1 MRKSH
6 LAASAAILLASF
18 MAGGPAS
25 ASPNGIKIGVLTC
38 HVHSGWGYVLGS
50 SKRMDCEY
58 RPERGDD
65 DRYVGRMSKFGV
77 DVGYTSAATII
88 WNVIAP
94 TSDVRAGALE
104 GSYAGATASATVGA
118 GIGAHVLLG
127 GFHNS
132 IALQPVSFEGST
144 GLDVAAGVGAM
155 SLDSVPPPEP
165 MPAAY
170 VVTDAEPQEKVAPP
184 PPVKHVV
191 IHRRV
196 VHRHRRPHCG
206 CQN

>member
-6 LAASAAILLASF
+6 LAASAAIFVASL
-18 MAGGPAS
+18 MASGPAG

-50 SKRMDCEY
+50 SRGMDCEY

-118 GIGAHVLLG
+118 GIGAHVLFG
-127 GFHNS
+127 GFHHS

-155 SLDSVPPPEP
+155 SLDSISPPEP

-170 VVTDAEPQEKVAPP
+170 VVTEAAPIGDAAP
-184 PPVKHVV
+184 PPVKRVV
-191 IHRRV
+191 IHRRI
-196 VHRHRRPHCG
+196 VHHHRRPHCG
-206 CQN
+206 CQY

>member
-1 MRKSH
+1 MRKTF
-6 LAASAAILLASF
+6 LAASALVLGAFA
-18 MAGGPAS
+18 AEPAM

-65 DRYVGRMSKFGV
+65 DRYVGRMSKFGI

-118 GIGAHVLLG
+118 GVGAHVLLG
-127 GFHNS
+127 GFRDS

-155 SLDSVPPPEP
+155 SLDAVPPPEP
-165 MPAAY
+165 IPAAY
-170 VVTDAEPQEKVAPP
+170 VVSEAAPVVEAPP
-184 PPVKHVV
+184 PVVMHVV
-191 IHRRV
+191 AHKRT
-196 VHRHRRPHCG
+196 VHRHRRTHCG
-206 CQN
+206 CH

>member
-6 LAASAAILLASF
+6 LAASAAILGASL
-18 MAGGPAS
+18 MAGGSAG

-50 SKRMDCEY
+50 SRRMDCEY
-58 RPERGDD
+58 RPERGED

-104 GSYAGATASATVGA
+104 GSYAGATASATLGA

-127 GFHNS
+127 GFHHS
-132 IALQPVSFEGST
+132 LALQPVSFEGST

-165 MPAAY
+165 MPAAW
-170 VVTDAEPQEKVAPP
+170 VVTEPAPDAAPPP
-184 PPVKHVV
+184 PPVKRVV
-191 IHRRV
+191 VHRRV
-196 VHRHRRPHCG
+196 VHHHRPRCG
-206 CQN
+206 CRP